1 MRVVHRGDGTLQK
14 SAEKNPQDFQETDLM
29 RKAIF
34 EFVDAHLVNIKKE
47 IVNIEELQEILNKWP
62 EFAAGKFNDSSCVFS
77 GMCARGGVIT
87 CSDGIYKLL
96 VVGIIKYD

>member
-34 EFVDAHLVNIKKE
+34 EFVDAHLVNVE
-47 IVNIEELQEILNKWP
+47 IVNIKKLQEILDKWP
-62 EFAAGKFNDSSCVFS
+62 EFAARKFNDSSRVFS
-77 GMCARGGVIT
+77 GMCAQGGVIT